1 MASNLPGGTSREEK
15 LLEDKEAV
23 SLPECFFFF
32 FPELGTLLGET
43 IIYFWL
49 HLFDA
54 DIVASSRYTVP
65 HGAGFSKK

>member
-32 FPELGTLLGET
+32 LPELGTLLGET
-43 IIYFWL
+43 IIYFLL
-49 HLFDA
+49 HLDP
-54 DIVASSRYTVP
+54 DIVVSSGYNVR
-65 HGAGFSKK
+65 HGAGSSKKQ